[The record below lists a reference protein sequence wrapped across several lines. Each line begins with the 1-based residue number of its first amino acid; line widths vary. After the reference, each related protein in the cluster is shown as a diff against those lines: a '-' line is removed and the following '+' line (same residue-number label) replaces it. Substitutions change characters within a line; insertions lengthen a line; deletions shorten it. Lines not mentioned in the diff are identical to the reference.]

1 MSRKVQNLKYLTFN
15 FNSKNLV
22 NMGTEFYLHSTVK
35 AESVMSSLN
44 LQ

>member
-22 NMGTEFYLHSTVK
+22 NMGTEFYLHSTV